1 MAKRKITPNRDETL
15 FWTAADANT
24 RTYYRYVQR
33 LTDLALSIFEW
44 RNLPE
49 TVNERYIEMALFH
62 NGCAIYFQDEIIG
75 DLCLDCLTAGSFNVY
90 GDPVSRRAYS
100 KYNNYQRELYQNDS
114 VIIWNNYLH
123 TNCILDI
130 KSFALRLSKLDRIID
145 VNTNAQKTPIL
156 IQASEKQRL
165 TMLNLYQKYEGNEPY
180 IFGDNSLDLNSIK
193 VLSTNAPYISDKIYE
208 LKTKIWNEAL
218 TYLGISNLAVSKKE
232 RLISDEVQRLQGG
245 TIASRFSRLESRREA
260 AEKINRMF
268 GTNIE
273 VVYRGDQD
281 RTDQTT
287 DTEEEGG
294 GVYE

>member
-1 MAKRKITPNRDETL
+1 MPKRKITPNRNETL

-62 NGCAIYFQDEIIG
+62 NGSAVYFRDEVIG

-90 GDPVSRRAYS
+90 GDPVKRRAYS

-130 KSFALRLSKLDRIID
+130 KSFAQRLSKLDRIID
-145 VNTNAQKTPIL
+145 VNTNAQKTPL
-156 IQASEKQRL
+156 IVQASEKQRL

-180 IFGDNSLDLNSIK
+180 IFGDNSLDLNAIK

-218 TYLGISNLAVSKKE
+218 TYLGISNLTVSKKE
-232 RLISDEVQRLQGG
+232 RMITDEVQRLQGG
-245 TIASRFSRLESRREA
+245 TIASRFSRLEARREA
-260 AEKINRMF
+260 AEKINQMF
-268 GTNIE
+268 GTDIE
-273 VVYRGDQD
+273 VYYRGDQENNED
-281 RTDQTT
+281 TT
-287 DTEEEGG
+287 GEEGFI
-294 GVYE
+294 YE

>member
-1 MAKRKITPNRDETL
+1 MGKFKNTPSNQDSL
-15 FWTAADANT
+15 FLSAAQMNT

-62 NGCAIYFQDEIIG
+62 NGCAVFFRDEVIG

-90 GDPVSRRAYS
+90 GDPVKRRAYS
-100 KYNNYQRELYQNDS
+100 KYNNYQKELSQEDS

-130 KSFALRLSKLDRIID
+130 KSFAQRLSELDRIID
-145 VNTNAQKTPIL
+145 VNTNAQKTPVIV
-156 IQASEKQRL
+156 QASEKQRL
-165 TMLNLYQKYEGNEPY
+165 TMINLYQKYAGNEPF

-193 VLSTNAPYISDKIYE
+193 VLNTQAPYIADRIYE

-218 TYLGISNLAVSKKE
+218 TYLGISNLAVNKKE
-232 RLISDEVQRLQGG
+232 RLITDEVQRLQGG
-245 TIASRFSRLESRREA
+245 TIASRFSRLEARRAA
-260 AEKINRMF
+260 AEKINAMF

-273 VVYRGDQD
+273 VNYRGDQD
-281 RTDQTT
+281 KEDPTT
-287 DTEEEGG
+287 EGG
-294 GVYE
+294 ELF